1 MIAIG
6 ISEEARFRH
15 EKANHFC
22 LEVLKNCLILDRFN
36 LVEYNNKEPG
46 VILYTEDWASGSHYA
61 EIRKNFRNKN
71 VDSYLDIK
79 RYKSSIHVLLKKEYI
94 DQIEDLETMLKL
106 QDFWE
111 SELVL
116 S

>member
-6 ISEEARFRH
+6 ISEEACLRH

-22 LEVLKNCLILDRFN
+22 LEVLENCLELDRFN

-46 VILYTEDWASGSHYA
+46 VIFYTEDWACGSHYA
-61 EIRKNFRNKN
+61 EIRKSFRDRN
-71 VDSYLDIK
+71 VDSYFDIK

-94 DQIEDLETMLKL
+94 DQIEDLDTMLKL

-111 SELVL
+111 NKKCQ
-116 S
+116 

>member
-22 LEVLKNCLILDRFN
+22 LEVLKNCLTLDRFN

-46 VILYTEDWASGSHYA
+46 VIFLY
-61 EIRKNFRNKN
+61 RR
-71 VDSYLDIK
+71 LD
-79 RYKSSIHVLLKKEYI
+79 
-94 DQIEDLETMLKL
+94 
-106 QDFWE
+106 
-111 SELVL
+111 
-116 S
+116 

>member
-22 LEVLKNCLILDRFN
+22 LEVLKNCLTLDRFN

-46 VILYTEDWASGSHYA
+46 VIFYTEDWTSGSHYA
-61 EIRKNFRNKN
+61 EIRKSFRNKN
-71 VDSYLDIK
+71 IDNYFDIK

-111 SELVL
+111 NKRCQ
-116 S
+116 

>member
-6 ISEEARFRH
+6 ISEKACLRH
-15 EKANHFC
+15 EKANQFC
-22 LEVLKNCLILDRFN
+22 LGVLKNCLVFDEFN

-46 VILYTEDWASGSHYA
+46 VIFYTEDWASGSHYA
-61 EIRKNFRNKN
+61 EIRKSFRNKN
-71 VDSYLDIK
+71 VDSYFNIK

-94 DQIEDLETMLKL
+94 DQIEDLETILKL

-111 SELVL
+111 NKKCQ
-116 S
+116 

>member
-6 ISEEARFRH
+6 ISEEACLRH

-22 LEVLKNCLILDRFN
+22 LEVLENCLVLDRFN

-61 EIRKNFRNKN
+61 EIRKSFRNKN
-71 VDSYLDIK
+71 VDSYFNVK

-111 SELVL
+111 NKRCQ
-116 S
+116 